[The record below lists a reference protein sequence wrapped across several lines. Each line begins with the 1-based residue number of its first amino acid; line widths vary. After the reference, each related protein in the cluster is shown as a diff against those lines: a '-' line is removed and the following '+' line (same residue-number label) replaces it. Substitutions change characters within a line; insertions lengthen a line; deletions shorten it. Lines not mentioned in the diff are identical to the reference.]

1 MAKRLSRVAM
11 VKETGEVEAVDT
23 TKLTFSW
30 PHQARGEIN
39 CGKC

>member
-11 VKETGEVEAVDT
+11 VRETGDVGAVDKT
-23 TKLTFSW
+23 ELAI
-30 PHQARGEIN
+30 QGRAMRGEIN

>member
-11 VKETGEVEAVDT
+11 VKETGEVEAVDK
-23 TKLTFSW
+23 TKLAFSG
-30 PHQARGEIN
+30 PQQMCDEIN

>member
-11 VKETGEVEAVDT
+11 VRETGNVGAEDKTNSLVQGHE
-23 TKLTFSW
+23 
-30 PHQARGEIN
+30 ARGEIN